1 MPSED
6 AYPAAALARLC
17 IYRVGFIDPH
27 EKQNSPNLPT
37 AESRCSQSLK
47 LEHRPNLW
55 EKKTFLNFSSKSK
68 REASEPRGEEFF
80 SQLVS
85 PVRSTISFGCVLL
98 RTHANDSQVDQTSRL
113 CRKLRG
119 LETRN
124 ISPQVPIS
132 QYPRQQKA
140 GHVLG
145 KLYFSLVKERFR
157 TQEEPRHG
165 HQRRGGCW
173 QR

>member
-98 RTHANDSQVDQTSRL
+98 RTHANDSQVTQTFQTPSKVRRSGDQEHFPPKTPSPDIQGSKRL
-113 CRKLRG
+113 VMSW
-119 LETRN
+119 E
-124 ISPQVPIS
+124 
-132 QYPRQQKA
+132 
-140 GHVLG
+140 
-145 KLYFSLVKERFR
+145 KLYFSLLKQRSR
-157 TQEEPRHG
+157 TQEPRHG
-165 HQRRGGCW
+165 QLRKGCW